1 MNGRLTVRVRLKG
14 IHRIKKRLAN
24 GTTRLYFY
32 AWRGGPALKGEP
44 GSPDFLRSY
53 QEAYARRAG
62 ASLDTLKGLVIDFQ
76 SSSEFR
82 NLRPKTQR
90 DYSRYLVAI
99 EHQFGTLPIE
109 ALSDRRVRGEFKRWR
124 DGLAQTPRAADY
136 AWTVLARLLSWSKD
150 RGRIAVNPCERGGRT
165 YKADRSAN
173 VWGEDDIARFVAV
186 ASPALR
192 LALILALW
200 TGQRQGDLLRLPWSA
215 YDGTTLR
222 LKQSKTGR
230 RIAVKAGELLRM
242 ALAQAPRTATTIL
255 TNNDGHS
262 WTEDGF
268 RTSWG
273 KACARAGLGDL
284 HFHDLRGSAVS
295 RLAEAGCT
303 EAEIAA
309 ITGHALREVGA
320 MLDRY
325 LHRSEKLAEAA
336 ILKLERG
343 TNRDEKL

>member
-1 MNGRLTVRVRLKG
+1 MTGRLAVRVRLKG
-14 IHRIKKRLAN
+14 IHRVRKRLAS
-24 GTTRLYFY
+24 GATRSYFY
-32 AWRGGPALKGEP
+32 AWRGGPALVGEP

-53 QEAYARRAG
+53 QEAHAKRTRP
-62 ASLDTLKGLVIDFQ
+62 TRETVQGLIADFQ
-76 SSSEFR
+76 ASAEFQG
-82 NLRPKTQR
+82 LRPKTR
-90 DYSRYLVAI
+90 KDYAHYLSLI
-99 EHQFGTLPIE
+99 GREFGDMPLE
-109 ALSDRRVRGEFKRWR
+109 ALGDQRARGEFKTWR
-124 DGLAQTPRAADY
+124 DGLARRPRAADY

-165 YKADRSAN
+165 YKADRSEN
-173 VWGEDDIARFVAV
+173 VWEQDDIARFVAV
-186 ASPALR
+186 ASPPLQ

-215 YDGTTLR
+215 YDGTTVR
-222 LKQSKTGR
+222 FKQSKTGR
-230 RIAVKAGELLRM
+230 RIAVRAGELLRV
-242 ALAQAPRTATTIL
+242 ALSEAPRTATTIL
-255 TNNDGHS
+255 TNSDGQS

-273 KACARAGLGDL
+273 KACAKAALGDL

-309 ITGHALREVGA
+309 ITGHGLREVGA

-325 LHRSEKLAEAA
+325 LNRSEKLAEAA

-343 TNRDEKL
+343 TNRDRKL